1 MCDPGMLPG
10 RMNSLVLFEDQG
22 WTRFEPLLAWRSLPE
37 LVLGR
42 RSLLARCEI
51 RAGGKATGLM
61 VRSWMREVAAER
73 TSLEVNAAL
82 PPDALLVNAR
92 WLGSPTG
99 SPSRA
104 PLVARGKDGIAW
116 IRCDARLASRI
127 SAEVLLSPSALDA
140 ALGDVPAVEFED
152 EWLRGPWDIVERLG
166 DALRS
171 DWGAA
176 DAGVACP
183 LPSYVQ
189 VEAPEQV
196 HVGKS
201 CVFQG
206 TCVLD
211 ASRGP
216 IFIDDGVHVGA
227 FAVIEGPCFIGRES
241 RINAHAW
248 LHGPNYIGP
257 VCKIGGE
264 IDGCVFQAYSNKQH
278 AGFLGHSYVASWVN
292 LGAGT
297 SNSDLKN
304 TYGSVR
310 VRVGEAEVDTGCQ
323 FFGAIIADHAK
334 TGINTAIP
342 TGASLGFASMAA
354 GGGLISKSLPA
365 FAWLTQRGLIQGD
378 PKRLRDVADKVMA
391 RRQVSMTKA
400 ERALFLRPIV

>member
-1 MCDPGMLPG
+1 MLTC
-10 RMNSLVLFEDQG
+10 RMNPLVLFEDQG

-42 RSLLARCEI
+42 HSLLARCE
-51 RAGGKATGLM
+51 RQAGSKATGLL

-73 TSLEVNAAL
+73 SSLAVNAAL

-92 WLGSPTG
+92 WLGSPVNP
-99 SPSRA
+99 SSRA
-104 PLVARGKDGIAW
+104 PLVGRGRDGVAW
-116 IRCDARLASRI
+116 ICCDAGLASRI

-140 ALGDVPAVEFED
+140 ALKDVPVVEAEGD
-152 EWLRGPWDIVERLG
+152 WLCGPWDLVARLG

-171 DWGAA
+171 EWRAG
-176 DAGVACP
+176 DAGHAFP
-183 LPSYVQ
+183 LP
-189 VEAPEQV
+189 PFV
-196 HVGKS
+196 HVANSDQIHVGPS

-206 TCVLD
+206 PCVVD
-211 ASRGP
+211 ASEGP
-216 IFIDDGVHVGA
+216 IFIDEQVHVGA
-227 FAVIEGPCFIGRES
+227 FAVIEGPCFIGPRS

-248 LHGPNYIGP
+248 LHGANRIGP

-264 IDGCVFQAYSNKQH
+264 IDGCVFQGHSNKQH

-310 VRVGEAEVDTGCQ
+310 VRVGGEEVDTRCQ

-342 TGASLGFASMAA
+342 TGAALGFASMAA
-354 GGGLISKSLPA
+354 GGGLIPKSLPA
-365 FAWLTQRGLIQGD
+365 FAWLTERGLAQGD
-378 PKRLRDVADKVMA
+378 PWRLVEVAEKVMA
-391 RRQVSMTKA
+391 RRRMSMTKA
-400 ERALFLRPIV
+400 ERALFLRPPV